1 MPETTRTARTVVPD
15 ARRPRSRRRAAGRG
29 RVVPRL
35 AGAVCLALG
44 LGGAAIPEAFAGA
57 QDAARDAQLAVRVKT
72 ALVNDVD
79 LGTMPIDVAVRGGA
93 VTLRGVV
100 GSAAD
105 VDRAV
110 ALARGVD
117 GVASVRAELD
127 VVAGGPPPR
136 ERPRTTLP
144 ALAPPPSDD
153 PLRLIGV
160 GVSGTAMLPAR
171 GALDRSIGVGAVL
184 RLRPRA
190 GVAPVFAFSWRRTR
204 FAEGSGVS
212 TGTGLSV
219 RPVMGGV
226 EYRVGDG
233 RVSAA
238 ASLVAGYAFNRL
250 RVDREHAGPAWA
262 VEVKN
267 SFVWRAGGSVWVDVT
282 PRFGVNAFGG
292 YLVTRPEV
300 ALLSGGSVVNRQLN
314 ADTAIV
320 SLGVAWWI
328 F

>member
-1 MPETTRTARTVVPD
+1 M
-15 ARRPRSRRRAAGRG
+15 
-29 RVVPRL
+29 VPRL
-35 AGAVCLALG
+35 PGAVCLAVV
-44 LGGAAIPEAFAGA
+44 LGGALVAPEAFAGA

-72 ALVNDVD
+72 ALVNDVE
-79 LGTMPIDVAVRGGA
+79 LGTMPIDVVARAGA
-93 VTLRGVV
+93 VTLRGAV

-105 VDRAV
+105 AERAV

-117 GVASVRAELD
+117 GVASVRSELD

-136 ERPRTTLP
+136 VRPRTTLP

-153 PLRLIGV
+153 PIRLIGI
-160 GVSGTAMLPAR
+160 GVSGTVMLPAPD
-171 GALDRSIGVGAVL
+171 ALDRSIGVGAML

-190 GVAPVFAFSWRRTR
+190 GLAPVFAFSWRNTR
-204 FAEGSGVS
+204 FAEDSGVS
-212 TGTGLSV
+212 PGTGLSV

-226 EYRVGDG
+226 EYRVGDR

-250 RVDREHAGPAWA
+250 RLDREHAGPEWA

-267 SFVWRAGGSVWVDVT
+267 SLVWRAGGSVWVDVT
-282 PRFGVNAFGG
+282 PRFGVNVFGG
-292 YLVTRPEV
+292 YLVTRPEL
-300 ALLSGGSVVNRQLN
+300 AALSGGSVVTRRVSAN
-314 ADTAIV
+314 TAIV
-320 SLGVAWWI
+320 SLGMAWWV